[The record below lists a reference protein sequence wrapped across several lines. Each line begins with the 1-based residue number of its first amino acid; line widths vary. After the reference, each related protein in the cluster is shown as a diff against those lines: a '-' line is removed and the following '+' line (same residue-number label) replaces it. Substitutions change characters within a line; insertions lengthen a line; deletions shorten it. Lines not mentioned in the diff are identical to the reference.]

1 MQKQVSKVKV
11 DMFVLHYTTITSAL
25 MKKHAMSDFQR
36 NLRLVKGL
44 AEDVQTRVFEAC
56 SDKGW
61 RILEND
67 VETMELSFDEFSQ
80 VVLDK
85 AKALEKRRLFG
96 VGRTS
101 GFGNADSVEDSTVS
115 PTTSATA
122 STVPTSLSSPVPA
135 TSDPLG
141 ELTKQISK
149 LTLFLEG
156 QPRPASLPAE

>member
-101 GFGNADSVEDSTVS
+101 GFGNADLTEGSAT

-122 STVPTSLSSPVPA
+122 STVPTSLLSPTPVA
-135 TSDPLG
+135 SDPIS
-141 ELTKQISK
+141 ELTK
-149 LTLFLEG
+149 
-156 QPRPASLPAE
+156 